1 MLVMRLL
8 AYSPTPISKS
18 CIIDILDLIVP
29 MATDIIS
36 RLYEDKLVKQTINRE
51 TGKTLYCI
59 SDDFLVGFIQS
70 GCSTNEQV
78 AYILVNSKY
87 LDIYRG
93 SIIKYIVSF
102 Y

>member
-78 AYILVNSKY
+78 AYNKKSFQNILIFIGVV
-87 LDIYRG
+87 L
-93 SIIKYIVSF
+93 
-102 Y
+102 